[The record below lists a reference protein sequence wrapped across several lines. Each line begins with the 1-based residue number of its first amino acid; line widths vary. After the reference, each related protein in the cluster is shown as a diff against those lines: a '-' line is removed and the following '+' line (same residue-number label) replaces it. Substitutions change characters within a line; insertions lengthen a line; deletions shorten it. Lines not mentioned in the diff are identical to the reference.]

1 MVNERVSLKNI
12 NMNIDSGEV
21 HVVMYKLDEEVNALV
36 NAMLRLNDR
45 YEGNIF
51 CDGVDILDIDEYEYR
66 RNYVSAIVP
75 ENGLIRQTSVKQ
87 NMYLQMR
94 MSGVSKPLELK
105 ESMLKEK
112 SEIAGVSDE
121 LIGKSYPDMTR
132 VEYDR
137 LVLLK
142 GLIKNSGVIIM
153 KDILGNLPDRV
164 EIYKR
169 LKKLASRQ
177 KTSIIVFHKP
187 SDVGLT
193 MEDYS
198 IIDKLYYF
206 KRGRILTIKH

>member
-12 NMNIDSGEV
+12 NMNINSGEV

-51 CDGVDILDIDEYEYR
+51 YDGVDILDIDEYEYR
-66 RNYVSAIVP
+66 QNYVSAIVP

-94 MSGVSKPLELK
+94 MSGISKPLELK
-105 ESMLKEK
+105 ESILKEK

-142 GLIKNSGVIIM
+142 GLIKNSGAIIM